1 MAKISLASFTKQMRS
16 AAQVAEDLPADALEQ
31 FIKNTPKRSGNAR
44 RQTRL
49 QGTTITANYPYSQR
63 LDEGASKQAPSGMVE
78 PTEKWIQQE
87 LDRRLKGL

>member
-1 MAKISLASFTKQMRS
+1 MS
-16 AAQVAEDLPADALEQ
+16 AAQKVAEDLPADALAE

-44 RQTRL
+44 RHTGL
-49 QGTTITANYPYSQR
+49 QANTIIANYPYSQK
-63 LDEGASKQAPSGMVE
+63 LDEGASKQAPVGMVE

>member
-1 MAKISLASFTKQMRS
+1 MAKVSLASFNKQMSS
-16 AAQVAEDLPADALEQ
+16 ARTIAEDLPADALEQ

-49 QGTTITANYPYSQR
+49 QSNTIIANYPYSQQ
-63 LDEGASKQAPSGMVE
+63 LDAGASSQAPNGMVE